1 MTSVVDTM
9 PLPRAQKPVLKT
21 ATAAP
26 ADADHPARDAST
38 PALSASSSLVVRGPS
53 STTPV
58 AACTTPTRLGG
69 MAAVTPDMLDSFLC
83 PRTPKAL
90 VHSEK
95 STNELGIT
103 PRFTPRLSPMNF
115 VSDFGKNNKKEGN
128 VNAFDASRGKSFVVI
143 ELASVENCQLMSFF
157 RLQVLALLQ
166 SPGFQGLNSFSATNT
181 PRGIYGFCA
190 TPGNNNSSFF
200 SGLEEG
206 GKAGV
211 NTPHMHPNSQCRMMC
226 IPPLASK
233 EFSEVFAETP
243 ISPIPNLS
251 RIRGGAPGEEI
262 VGKNKSSISSSR
274 VFARPVPSAL
284 HAAEQDVNLDD
295 DLLDDDLNA
304 LMQVFETAPTAN
316 LSGSMPGKSV
326 LPQNKTRRNG
336 VLSYSNI
343 GPSNLA
349 VQSSTSSGVGDT
361 APAVNSSLKKKSK
374 KKSKKRRLST
384 ITASSDHPGS
394 TTSPSAKKI
403 TPLPL
408 KKKKRPSPVKSSQK
422 IKSSFN
428 KAPSSA
434 SSKTKKS
441 SKARDPSKPD
451 RPPSALRSTAKRVRK
466 PSPKASS
473 ALSQHEGGVSSPSD
487 NERIAAA
494 MHAVN
499 AAYGEGAEKEEKLAA
514 VKLRGVT
521 VRPSRKWVRWTCM
534 TSGLLFHETLR
545 AHILSP
551 FLSPLSQQAQL
562 YYSGKSRYIGVFGSK
577 EEAALAYEIAR
588 EVLKADKA
596 AERPV
601 DAEEIERNLD
611 LAKKAAFAG
620 VEEHYSISDPP
631 SQTKSQGAGELPLE
645 GMGADTTDGPVG
657 D

>member
-128 VNAFDASRGKSFVVI
+128 VNAFDASR
-143 ELASVENCQLMSFF
+143 
-157 RLQVLALLQ
+157 VLALLQ

-181 PRGIYGFCA
+181 PRGMYGFCA

-521 VRPSRKWVRWTCM
+521 VRPSRKW
-534 TSGLLFHETLR
+534 
-545 AHILSP
+545 
-551 FLSPLSQQAQL
+551 QAQL